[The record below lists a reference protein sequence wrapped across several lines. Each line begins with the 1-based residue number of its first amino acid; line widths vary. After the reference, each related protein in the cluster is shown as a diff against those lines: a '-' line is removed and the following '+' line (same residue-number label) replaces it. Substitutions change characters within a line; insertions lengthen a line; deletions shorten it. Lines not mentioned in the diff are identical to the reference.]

1 MQAGHRACE
10 GHTGSTWRRRRAC
23 HARRSGLMRRVSR
36 PRRGGANAMAAAGAR
51 RRLLLLLP
59 EPSRARVATAVTAP
73 VVGSATTVTRSHG
86 KAKRRRGRT
95 CQIGCAPARASS
107 VEGHNTRPGWR
118 TTLAAWKDVLARLA
132 GVAVRQRGPH
142 GAVVWEG
149 WKGGVCTGGLM
160 LCGSKCISNGVN

>member
-1 MQAGHRACE
+1 
-10 GHTGSTWRRRRAC
+10 
-23 HARRSGLMRRVSR
+23 MRRVSR

-95 CQIGCAPARASS
+95 CQIGCAPARTSS
-107 VEGHNTRPGWR
+107 VEGRSC
-118 TTLAAWKDVLARLA
+118 DA
-132 GVAVRQRGPH
+132 GL
-142 GAVVWEG
+142 VWP
-149 WKGGVCTGGLM
+149 
-160 LCGSKCISNGVN
+160 CGSEDHTEPWFGKDGREEHALEG

>member
-59 EPSRARVATAVTAP
+59 EPARARIATAATAP

-118 TTLAAWKDVLARLA
+118 TTLAAWKDVLAMLGWCGRA
-132 GVAVRQRGPH
+132 AARTTRSRGL
-142 GAVVWEG
+142 GRMEG
-149 WKGGVCTGGLM
+149 RNMHWR
-160 LCGSKCISNGVN
+160 VNAIYVGPSA